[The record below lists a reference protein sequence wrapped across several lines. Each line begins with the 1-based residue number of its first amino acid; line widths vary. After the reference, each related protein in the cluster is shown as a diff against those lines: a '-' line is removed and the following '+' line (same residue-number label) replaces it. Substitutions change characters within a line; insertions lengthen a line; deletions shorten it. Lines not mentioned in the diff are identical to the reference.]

1 MSDREYVV
9 LNTSIRTGSNSNQLL
24 VNEDGDVQATI
35 DLRLPDNIFT
45 QNTGASKVANVEMQT
60 SKMRL
65 SMINTPVAELPLDMN
80 QTNSTQVVSSAQLDV
95 YPYSILDNGRIVPI
109 PGNVLKTLSFPKYK
123 EHLVTLQFELV
134 NGWTADGLPIT
145 VPLSK
150 VTVQAN
156 SLDSTFP
163 ESSRFATIVEKA
175 KIMDKIDHMMNLCAS
190 SNHDFDVDGD
200 KLYIKNIGTLEQML
214 QDAIENAITYASTN
228 TETTLFIYL
237 IPTTGEVARIPDTC
251 PYKFAPDQNNTVK
264 LREYDNREVCY
275 WCTLTADE
283 VVGMEA
289 PDVDKWENSLKW
301 AVKPRVKITD
311 NGITITYDSAS
322 FDKVVP
328 VLWNTGFVD
337 TEDQPKQMT
346 LDKMRNEAWWQ
357 PPPKRVYKYGVAT
370 SEETYTNSYDGDM
383 KGYQFTLV
391 NGTTCAPFN
400 IIVNNAFK
408 NTFSFLPWVEFNPTQ
423 YDFGKIM
430 DDIEGTPDQDGM
442 ETIINKYD
450 IVLKDSTKK
459 QGTADEYIIFSNNGG
474 DDTSVLDIVKHGQNF
489 PGDIKLRQKMYYIE
503 PISIGSSNYIELR
516 YYYQLEDPTDP
527 NHVYSNRRRQ
537 YIEERYSVV
546 YQETSIMSSPYT
558 YNHEGPEEINV
569 ESEHIIDRWSTIVP
583 QPGVESG
590 TEVIYSTGWTDE
602 NSDVVV
608 NKGVVRYRQWY
619 IQSIGEFQGQLL
631 TEGTFEN
638 NVMISIPGWA
648 ADDISTF
655 TRDGETWF
663 VQTWQFRNPTASEGG
678 DAVKVFELTSDA
690 AGDVQIPMIVGYETV
705 KEVNTL
711 MSVTQDTT
719 ITQVEVKDYPDY
731 YQSRYLYP
739 NISNVPEDTILYKPI
754 AGNSGSGFGFSGQS
768 SYMADPENTF
778 YILDGTSANISIGPQ
793 EVIEVGN
800 GGFDVT
806 EIVSIPT
813 HQKETYDARYYWDRQ
828 TYTPAGRPSFK
839 SIVGTA
845 RGERDTSG
853 SGVNV
858 IKVYA
863 PTTLNQ
869 ITQYV
874 SSQNFVNTGDYDYWY
889 PKGDG
894 AYFISNTRVVETIEA
909 TETTNT
915 YVSFDEL
922 QPGTTTTADD
932 ILLDEFKAPAT
943 VLATTPAYKIVS
955 MNIRNPNDIYETK
968 LVSLIF
974 RTNSK
979 NINGEDIWYP
989 ESGLSEIE
997 DWSFAIESLG
1007 ENMGV
1012 IYYVVPYV
1020 KQDGIGAYSLNY
1032 YESSGY
1038 VYPSQITRI
1047 KEQYTKTTTKTVA
1060 KSSNV
1065 EYSGNVALTFTWENI
1080 PMVVLSPIQSIVLTM
1095 TGVQLNQEI
1104 MPVNIANTT
1113 NVGSSLVSTI
1123 PVIQNF
1129 FSFAASMRDLHDEL
1143 VITKE
1148 NFDNTATYS
1157 VSTTGGQERSIQISA
1172 KYITKDGK
1180 VHQIYIPRY
1189 GVFTVQLIFGIDF
1202 YSTH

>member
-35 DLRLPDNIFT
+35 DLRLPDNIFA

-163 ESSRFATIVEKA
+163 ESSRFASIVEKA

-237 IPTTGEVARIPDTC
+237 IPSTGEVARIPDTC

-264 LREYDNREVCY
+264 LREYENKEVCY

-370 SEETYTNSYDGDM
+370 GEETYTNSYDGDM

-459 QGTADEYIIFSNNGG
+459 QGTEDKYIIFSNNGG
-474 DDTSVLDIVKHGQNF
+474 DDTSVLDIVKHGQQF

-503 PISIGSSNYIELR
+503 PTSIGSSNYIELR

-527 NHVYSNRRRQ
+527 NHVFSNRRRQ
-537 YIEERYSVV
+537 YIEERYGVI
-546 YQETSIMSSPYT
+546 YQETSIGNSPYT
-558 YNHEGPEEINV
+558 YNHDGPDEINI

-602 NSDVVV
+602 NSDIVV

-648 ADDISTF
+648 ADDLSSF

-754 AGNSGSGFGFSGQS
+754 VGNSGSGFGFSGQS
-768 SYMADPENTF
+768 SYMNDPENTF

-800 GGFDVT
+800 GGYTV
-806 EIVSIPT
+806 I
-813 HQKETYDARYYWDRQ
+813 ETNSTPSYVEKTLDMQYYWNGEL
-828 TYTPAGRPSFK
+828 YTPEGRPTFPTSV
-839 SIVGTA
+839 SVAVGTPYHPSGGGTINNTIA
-845 RGERDTSG
+845 VYDITPSYDGDPNLYVTGQYIIATSG
-853 SGVNV
+853 V
-858 IKVYA
+858 
-863 PTTLNQ
+863 
-869 ITQYV
+869 
-874 SSQNFVNTGDYDYWY
+874 DYWY
-889 PKGDG
+889 CSNDG
-894 AYFISNTRVVETIEA
+894 GLYISHTTSRETIPAQSE
-909 TETTNT
+909 EST
-915 YVSFDEL
+915 YTSYDDLE
-922 QPGTTTTADD
+922 PGTTTTTTD
-932 ILLDEFKAPAT
+932 ITISDYKPPASIIDS
-943 VLATTPAYKIVS
+943 VAQYKIVTFD
-955 MNIRNPNDIYETK
+955 IDTLGGTRLGPFIFQKYRNGWMLVEKPETAFGHAIDSVSIPNGGGTIYYYK
-968 LVSLIF
+968 LLQN
-974 RTNSK
+974 T
-979 NINGEDIWYP
+979 D
-989 ESGLSEIE
+989 
-997 DWSFAIESLG
+997 SLG
-1007 ENMGV
+1007 NTSV
-1012 IYYVVPYV
+1012 
-1020 KQDGIGAYSLNY
+1020 NY
-1032 YESSGY
+1032 FESSNS
-1038 VYPSQITRI
+1038 VFKSHIERVDSNF
-1047 KEQYTKTTTKTVA
+1047 TKTTTKTITKNSA
-1060 KSSNV
+1060 I
-1065 EYSGNVALTFTWENI
+1065 YSGNVALTFTWENI

-1148 NFDNTATYS
+1148 NFDNTATYT

-1189 GVFTVQLIFGIDF
+1189 GVFTVQLIFGVDF